1 MEKEIFPTRYLRC
14 SSAVTVGVLKK
25 FLIMKFAIPET
36 HSTEVIRSDEILDG
50 HLTMKE
56 VCRIYGLYSKPFV
69 DLQYVFLEKNESAAP
84 VVKPKIFDVKRK
96 RIKKKKGN
104 KNLLKK
110 CLSPNALRKFKK
122 KGKKKAVL
130 SSIQGSENAD
140 KVDMG
145 PSQARPFEN
154 EKKENL
160 VPSSIDLCA
169 NVKKEDLGS
178 SLEPPCDKVTEES
191 SLPQPYHNSDR
202 VSAVSEALLLPN
214 MDNELGRN
222 LNENEATVINIST
235 VKSFVD
241 NEVAEAL
248 LNTDEIDN
256 SLMVTPVVNGLIREP
271 SDQTELVK
279 VMDTS
284 VSDYASDMRMN
295 HLSADLESSALLHG
309 LLLESS

>member
-1 MEKEIFPTRYLRC
+1 MMYFVYSTMVLFWLTHFFTVYL
-14 SSAVTVGVLKK
+14 L
-25 FLIMKFAIPET
+25 LQ
-36 HSTEVIRSDEILDG
+36 
-50 HLTMKE
+50 
-56 VCRIYGLYSKPFV
+56 PFV

-191 SLPQPYHNSDR
+191 SLPQPCHNADR
-202 VSAVSEALLLPN
+202 VSAVSDALLMPN
-214 MDNELGRN
+214 MDNELARN

-248 LNTDEIDN
+248 LNTDGIDN
-256 SLMVTPVVNGLIREP
+256 SLMVTPVVNGLIHEP